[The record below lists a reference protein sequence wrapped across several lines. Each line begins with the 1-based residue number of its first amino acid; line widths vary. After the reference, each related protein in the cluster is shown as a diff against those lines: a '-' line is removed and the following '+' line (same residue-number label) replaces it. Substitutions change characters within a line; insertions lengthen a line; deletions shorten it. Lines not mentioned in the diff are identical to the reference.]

1 MSSEL
6 TTNNRPKLTVVIPK
20 PRPSKYSPVRELFPG
35 PEPAR
40 YYDTLIQARED
51 FNRIEVV
58 RMAKQADAVMILD
71 EWKAAR
77 EKEQELI
84 ARIKREA
91 GPRDEI
97 RLARLEEEKRQKEE
111 AEAELAYRRKEM
123 RKALRKD
130 RREME
135 KMEKIFRKDMRER
148 NGVHKNSSPSVF
160 ADPVRRSA
168 RLAARQS
175 AVRKLAAKME

>member
-1 MSSEL
+1 
-6 TTNNRPKLTVVIPK
+6 
-20 PRPSKYSPVRELFPG
+20 
-35 PEPAR
+35 
-40 YYDTLIQARED
+40 
-51 FNRIEVV
+51 
-58 RMAKQADAVMILD
+58 MAKQADAVMILD

-84 ARIKREA
+84 ARINREA

-148 NGVHKNSSPSVF
+148 NGVHVSVLPVGDPLDSFTDQRAEELIPLGLRGPSAPLCAPRCQTVGCEEAGCEDGVRVRWDGI
-160 ADPVRRSA
+160 AD
-168 RLAARQS
+168 
-175 AVRKLAAKME
+175 